1 MSKFCTNIINKNE
14 ELKQLKSLDE
24 IYNDIYYYLKENYD
38 VNQLQIYLEKDD
50 ECETLYTN
58 SDKLNYDH
66 TIRLEYTQ
74 NDQINLIFLI
84 LTDDENK
91 KNIINENIADIKIIL
106 QVFSQ
111 SLYNKFLEKSL
122 NEMSLIDSVTGSY
135 NRSYLDN
142 YAPKILSIS
151 NREQK
156 KIAFLK
162 VGIDQ
167 FKAVIDE
174 FDYTVGDKVLK
185 ALSDTLKHTVRTSD
199 IVIKIDG
206 DEFLVILMNI
216 INEDNATM
224 ISEKL
229 INNFSERKVVVNER
243 TEQTLMKTICSGISI
258 YPDDASC
265 IDEIIKKADIAL
277 YEARN
282 KGRSTSFI
290 FSQKD
295 TNTIDFF

>member
-142 YAPKILSIS
+142 MH
-151 NREQK
+151 
-156 KIAFLK
+156 LK
-162 VGIDQ
+162 
-167 FKAVIDE
+167 
-174 FDYTVGDKVLK
+174 Y
-185 ALSDTLKHTVRTSD
+185 
-199 IVIKIDG
+199 
-206 DEFLVILMNI
+206 
-216 INEDNATM
+216 
-224 ISEKL
+224 
-229 INNFSERKVVVNER
+229 
-243 TEQTLMKTICSGISI
+243 
-258 YPDDASC
+258 
-265 IDEIIKKADIAL
+265 
-277 YEARN
+277 
-282 KGRSTSFI
+282 
-290 FSQKD
+290 
-295 TNTIDFF
+295 